1 MAHSIL
7 LHRAQKKLRTLL
19 VLMLVAGNLILL
31 PGLLLA
37 AESKE
42 AFGLQSVINKAQD
55 LSKKPFQERQTLVPE
70 FLTKMKF
77 DDWRDIRFDSE
88 Q

>member
-1 MAHSIL
+1 MAHSTP
-7 LHRAQKKLRTLL
+7 LHRAQKKLRTLML
-19 VLMLVAGNLILL
+19 LMLVAGNLIFL

-55 LSKKPFQERQTLVPE
+55 CQRSPSRNARPLCPS
-70 FLTKMKF
+70 
-77 DDWRDIRFDSE
+77 S
-88 Q
+88 